1 MNWTAG
7 ILAFLL
13 FWVPMAVIFVRFHKQ
28 NKEIDRQY
36 EEKMRRIEER
46 FGVKR

>member
-7 ILAFLL
+7 ILAFIL
-13 FWVPMAVIFVRFHKQ
+13 FWVPMGIIFVRFHKQ
-28 NKEIDRQY
+28 NKEIDRRI

-46 FGVKR
+46 YGVKL